1 MNLPAQ
7 VNTALQLLKGNGH
20 EAYIVGG
27 CVRDFIMCKAHTDI
41 DITTS
46 AEPNEVIDVF
56 VDYKIIETGLKHGT
70 VTVIIDA
77 MPLEITTYRIDG
89 NYSDNRRPNKVS
101 FTKSIKEDLAR
112 RDFTINA
119 IAYNPEVGFID
130 YFNGREDID
139 NKIIRA
145 VGNPEERF
153 NEDSLRILRG
163 LRFSSQLGFKIEK
176 RTADAMFSQGDL
188 LKNISAERIASEFI
202 KTLTGENVKK
212 VLLDYTE
219 IFGVVIPEI
228 LSMKN
233 FEQKTPYHIYDV
245 LEHSL
250 IVTENVFPVTHLKLA
265 ALLHDSGKPQA
276 FSIDEKGI
284 GHFYGHPDKSVI
296 IAEEILAR
304 LKFDNF
310 TKERVGLLIKYHDVP
325 IEPTEK
331 SIKRWLHKLS
341 PELFFELIEL
351 KKADNI
357 GQNPEYRSRQAEL
370 GEILEIAKKIIG
382 QAECFSLK
390 HLAINGDD
398 LIATGIPEGK
408 EIGKCLNRV
417 LQLVMDGELKN
428 DYDSIMRYMNEISN
442 KC

>member
-1 MNLPAQ
+1 M
-7 VNTALQLLKGNGH
+7 K
-20 EAYIVGG
+20 AYVVGG

-202 KTLTGENVKK
+202 KTLTGEKRKK
-212 VLLDYTE
+212 G
-219 IFGVVIPEI
+219 F
-228 LSMKN
+228 
-233 FEQKTPYHIYDV
+233 
-245 LEHSL
+245 
-250 IVTENVFPVTHLKLA
+250 A
-265 ALLHDSGKPQA
+265 
-276 FSIDEKGI
+276 
-284 GHFYGHPDKSVI
+284 
-296 IAEEILAR
+296 
-304 LKFDNF
+304 
-310 TKERVGLLIKYHDVP
+310 
-325 IEPTEK
+325 
-331 SIKRWLHKLS
+331 
-341 PELFFELIEL
+341 
-351 KKADNI
+351 
-357 GQNPEYRSRQAEL
+357 
-370 GEILEIAKKIIG
+370 
-382 QAECFSLK
+382 
-390 HLAINGDD
+390 
-398 LIATGIPEGK
+398 
-408 EIGKCLNRV
+408 
-417 LQLVMDGELKN
+417 
-428 DYDSIMRYMNEISN
+428 
-442 KC
+442 